1 MKFADRWATDEAG
14 NRFLFTVEM
23 QRDLTEAGLPLEPE
37 SLAQLAGKPQVRAVT
52 PPVGEDDDLP
62 AGESLLFA
70 DDEEDYDDEGG
81 ADEADLQPTTVQI
94 DPETGKYIGRL
105 KWYNPSRGYGFIAR
119 GAGEDIFFHR
129 SDFIG
134 DPENMAEGAWLLYD
148 VEETQKGLEASEI
161 EPYQGDPSNLY

>member
-23 QRDLTEAGLPLEPE
+23 QRQLSEAGLPVEPE
-37 SLAQLAGKPQVRAVT
+37 ALAELEEA
-52 PPVGEDDDLP
+52 PPVRTVTATAAAEAP
-62 AGESLLFA
+62 AGDAFVFA
-70 DDEEDYDDEGG
+70 DDEEDYDDESEDD
-81 ADEADLQPTTVQI
+81 DESDDWQPVTIQI

-134 DPENMAEGAWLLYD
+134 DPETLAEGSWLLYD

-161 EPYQGDPSNLY
+161 EPYQGDPSQLF